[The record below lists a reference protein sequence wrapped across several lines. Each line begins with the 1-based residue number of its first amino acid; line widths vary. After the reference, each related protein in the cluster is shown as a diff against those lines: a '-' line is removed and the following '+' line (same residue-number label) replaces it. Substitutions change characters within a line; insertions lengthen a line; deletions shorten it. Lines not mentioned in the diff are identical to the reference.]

1 MKVKFGC
8 SMADVVVEKFKWP
21 YSMRKKD
28 VGSNLIW
35 KSVDKQCSGVKASL
49 CKASM
54 LCVE

>member
-1 MKVKFGC
+1 
-8 SMADVVVEKFKWP
+8 MADVVVEKFKWP